1 MIVMSFMQVSVSKYD
16 GIDVQYRAAFQSTHG
31 NGRVPASVDV
41 ELNSNGGRA
50 WLNLSLED
58 ARTLA
63 DRLPQ
68 ILMLHDAAERLAA
81 EMAVDR
87 DETAPVPVGKA
98 QRKRLA
104 EQSGQAAA

>member
-1 MIVMSFMQVSVSKYD
+1 MIVMSFMQVNVSKYD
-16 GIDVQYRAAFQSTHG
+16 GIDVQYREARQDTY
-31 NGRVPASVDV
+31 GRIPASVDV
-41 ELNSNGGRA
+41 KLVNDGGRA

-81 EMAVDR
+81 EMAVDK
-87 DETAPVPVGKA
+87 DEAAPAPMGKA
-98 QRKRLA
+98 QRKRST